1 MRVRFT
7 LNDLAK
13 MRMVSTLGP
22 VVEGVFALDLLRGRG
37 NSQFGEWRKQVRRRL
52 AASGAAGENVE
63 RLLAER
69 RPLSELLFHAGH
81 APDSTGAGADESG
94 RVTAAVY
101 EFCRVAVL
109 PYWSG
114 VSALLQAEREARGR
128 IAIGSGV
135 EGMLDTLNLRMCVGE
150 AVLEVPDRSGR
161 ELRLDGRGL
170 VLSPSLFLAGGEHVV
185 IESAEP
191 GGPPT
196 LVFAMPSTASTLA
209 ELWGTAEPNEQAL
222 AALVGHT
229 RAAALQALIE
239 SCTTGTLSQ
248 RLGIS
253 LAGASKH
260 ATVLRQAGLIT
271 TARNRNTV
279 LHTLTPLGL
288 ALLRSR
294 VPAQPPRGQAATT
307 GRAA

>member
-1 MRVRFT
+1 
-7 LNDLAK
+7 
-13 MRMVSTLGP
+13 MVSTLGP
-22 VVEGVFALDLLRGRG
+22 VVESVFALDALRGRG
-37 NSQFGEWRKQVRRRL
+37 NAQFGEWRKQVRRRL
-52 AASGAAGENVE
+52 GGVDRGVADAVE

-69 RPLSELLFHAGH
+69 RPVAELLFHAGH
-81 APDSTGAGADESG
+81 APGAG
-94 RVTAAVY
+94 TAADADGRRVAATVF

-114 VSALLQAEREARGR
+114 IFSLLQTEREARGR
-128 IAIGSGV
+128 IAIGNGV
-135 EGMLDTLNLRMCVGE
+135 EGMLDTLNLRMQWNPP
-150 AVLEVPDRSGR
+150 VLEVPDRTDR
-161 ELRLDGRGL
+161 ELHLDGRGL
-170 VLSPSLFLAGGEHVV
+170 VLSPSLFLTGAEHVV
-185 IESAEP
+185 IDNADP

-196 LVFAMPSTASTLA
+196 LVFAVPHTPAALA
-209 ELWGTAEPNEQAL
+209 ELWGAAEPNDQAL

-229 RAAALQALIE
+229 RAAALQALTE
-239 SCTTGTLSQ
+239 SCTTGVLSQ

-279 LHTLTPLGL
+279 LHTLTPLGI

-294 VPAQPPRGQAATT
+294 VPARAPRNTDNST